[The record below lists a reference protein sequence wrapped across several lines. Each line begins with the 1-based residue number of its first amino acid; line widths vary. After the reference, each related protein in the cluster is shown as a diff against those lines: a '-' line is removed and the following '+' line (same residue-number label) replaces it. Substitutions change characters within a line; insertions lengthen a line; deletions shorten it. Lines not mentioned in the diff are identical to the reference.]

1 MAVAEPEA
9 MGLYVIPAFQA
20 ERTITAVVSELVA
33 AGGGAVLVVDDG
45 STDET
50 ALRAEAAG
58 ALVLRHPTN
67 LGKGAAL
74 GTALRHA
81 AAHGLATVVSLDADG
96 QHPPGEAARL
106 LAHEAPSESLVL
118 GVRDLAAAGAPV
130 ANRRSNAFSNL
141 VLSWFAGQRLQ
152 DTQCGLRRYP
162 VKATLELGARE
173 SGFAFE
179 ADVVLRAARR
189 GVPIVHV
196 PCQVIY
202 PADRTTHFD
211 SVRDPARI
219 VARVVWTWLTVPHHR
234 GFRRWVERLLVLVCA
249 LWLFSCTAH
258 LGVGA
263 VSRFTPPSVN
273 FERPE
278 RVDVG
283 ALRTV
288 GAARAL
294 RRQGIWEVLL
304 SGQPEEIGWA
314 HARLLQQEMEVTE
327 RSLLGTFDTY
337 VPSAWAR
344 TALLDL
350 ARFRYRSVD
359 RGMSAVRLRE
369 LAATAEG
376 FAPDPFTEFLP
387 TYQRF
392 VYLNALYDISLS
404 LEHSP
409 LLGCTTFTS
418 REGGEAGGPL
428 LARVFDF
435 EVHDV
440 FDREKVVFFV
450 REAGGIPFASVAWP
464 GLVGV
469 VTGMNAE
476 GVGIVVHGARGGE
489 FSTVGE
495 PVVHAVRR
503 VLNEARTTA
512 DAVRLFDERPAMVS
526 HLIVVQD
533 ASGHAARLERAP
545 GRAATLIELPELA
558 VVTNHFEG
566 PLADDPRNRRVMRE
580 TSTLARRARGEA
592 LIAAAETSLGPGGGV
607 RSRQVGARELA
618 AFLRD
623 RRDASGQALPPGDRR
638 AIDADIATHAVILDT
653 GARVLWVSQGPHL
666 AGDFVRYDL
675 DDIAVRGALLPVD
688 VRRPTLSP

>member
-1 MAVAEPEA
+1 

-20 ERTITAVVSELVA
+20 ERTIAAVVSELVA
-33 AGGGAVLVVDDG
+33 AGGGAVVVVDDG

-58 ALVLRHPTN
+58 ALVLRHATN

-74 GTALRHA
+74 ATALRHA
-81 AAHGLATVVSLDADG
+81 EAQGVTTVVTLDADG
-96 QHPPGEAARL
+96 QHPPREAARL
-106 LAHEAPSESLVL
+106 LAHEAPSDSLLL
-118 GVRDLAAAGAPV
+118 GVRDLAGAGAPV
-130 ANRRSNAFSNL
+130 ANRRSNAFSNM
-141 VLSWFAGQRLQ
+141 VLSWFAGQRLL

-162 VKATLELGARE
+162 VKATLELGARPT
-173 SGFAFE
+173 GFAFE

-234 GFRRWVERLLVLVCA
+234 WLRRWAERALLFVCA
-249 LWLFSCTAH
+249 LWLVSSVAH
-258 LGVGA
+258 LGVDA
-263 VSRFTPPSVN
+263 ASRFTPPAVS
-273 FERPE
+273 FEHRE

-283 ALRTV
+283 VVRTV
-288 GAARAL
+288 GAAQAL

-344 TALLDL
+344 TLLLDL
-350 ARFRYRSVD
+350 ARFRYRNVD
-359 RGMSAVRLRE
+359 RGMSTARLRE
-369 LAATAEG
+369 LAATAAG
-376 FAPDPFTEFLP
+376 FAPDPFAEFLP

-418 REGGEAGGPL
+418 RQGGETGGPL

-440 FDREKVVFFV
+440 FDRQKVVFFV

-469 VTGMNAE
+469 VSGMNAE

-503 VLNEARTTA
+503 VLTQARTTA
-512 DAVRLFDERPAMVS
+512 DAVKLFDERPAMVS

-533 ASGHAARLERAP
+533 ATGRAARLERAP
-545 GRAATLIELPELA
+545 GRAATLIELPSLA

-566 PLADDPRNRRVMRE
+566 PLADDPRNQRVMRE
-580 TSTLARRARGEA
+580 TSTLARRARGDA
-592 LIAAAETSLGPGGGV
+592 LIAARGASPQTGGTASG
-607 RSRQVGARELA
+607 RVGARELA

-623 RRDASGQALPPGDRR
+623 RRDASGRPLPPGDRR

-666 AGDFVRYDL
+666 SGDFVRYDL
-675 DDIAVRGALLPVD
+675 ADLVARSALLPVD
-688 VRRPTLSP
+688 VQRPTLSP